1 MIKDEKQLGIENFK
15 TGLFGCVVALIVAI
29 LLKNMAILGGYILG
43 FLISILIYHIDCKVA
58 EGLLSS
64 HMKRTFALYVLFFI
78 FKMGIY
84 AIGFLIAVK
93 IPVIF
98 SLFSVAVGYLTTK
111 LTIYRL
117 TLTRR

>member
-1 MIKDEKQLGIENFK
+1 MIKDEKQLGIESVK

-43 FLISILIYHIDCKVA
+43 FLISIIIYRIDCQYASGIIASRMTK
-58 EGLLSS
+58 
-64 HMKRTFALYVLFFI
+64 MYALYGLFFI
-78 FKMGIY
+78 LKLGIY

-93 IPVIF
+93 VPVIF